1 MTEIA
6 ISNKS
11 QYSNNSFSTII
22 ILTISI
28 LFALMVGSG
37 LYGYGNDFYSSYYKA
52 NLDWGGLFDRLGFI
66 LATASINGIHLGVHI
81 VTFILTVSA
90 GFLIREHIKFKQS
103 YSLVFFILLYITA
116 IHTWPIIM
124 STSNAMRQGLSMS
137 FIFLAFVA
145 GSRRKI
151 YWMTIFS
158 ILATLTHNSGI
169 VLSSVV
175 IFSYVVKNV
184 LEDFSPASK
193 KFLNLIIGIMLLMF
207 CFVFI
212 KIAGLNEVGRPS
224 KIIGGDFRGAFV
236 FIGTLYILLS
246 FFYKS
251 ILANSF
257 NLSLYYFSFVAPSL
271 LLNELNWEYERL
283 GMMMLIPYILS
294 YGILLNR
301 FSYQIYLLII
311 FILLLFLTIATG
323 MYASF
328 K

>member
-1 MTEIA
+1 MTEVV
-6 ISNKS
+6 ISNRS
-11 QYSNNSFSTII
+11 QYSNNSFSTVI
-22 ILTISI
+22 ILTISM

-66 LATASINGIHLGVHI
+66 LATASINGVHLGVHI

-151 YWMTIFS
+151 YWMIIFS

-175 IFSYVVKNV
+175 IFSYIVKNV
-184 LEDFSPASK
+184 LEDFSPSSK
-193 KFLNLIIGIMLLMF
+193 KLINLIIGILLLIF
-207 CFVFI
+207 CYVFI
-212 KIAGLNEVGRPS
+212 NIAGLNEVGRPS
-224 KIIGGDFRGAFV
+224 KIIGGDFRGAFA
-236 FIGTLYILLS
+236 FIGTLYIILS

-251 ILANSF
+251 ILTNSF

-301 FSYQIYLLII
+301 FSYQIYLILI

>member
-1 MTEIA
+1 MTEVV
-6 ISNKS
+6 ISNRS
-11 QYSNNSFSTII
+11 QYSNNSFSTVI
-22 ILTISI
+22 ILTISM

-66 LATASINGIHLGVHI
+66 LATASINGVHLGVHI

-151 YWMTIFS
+151 YWMIIFS

-175 IFSYVVKNV
+175 IFSYIVKNV
-184 LEDFSPASK
+184 LEDFSPSSK
-193 KFLNLIIGIMLLMF
+193 KLINLIIGILLLIF
-207 CFVFI
+207 CYVFI
-212 KIAGLNEVGRPS
+212 NIAGLNEVGRPS
-224 KIIGGDFRGAFV
+224 KIIGGDFRGAFA
-236 FIGTLYILLS
+236 FIGTLYIILS

-301 FSYQIYLLII
+301 FSYQIYLILI

>member
-6 ISNKS
+6 ISNKP
-11 QYSNNSFSTII
+11 QYTSNSFSTVI

-66 LATASINGIHLGVHI
+66 LATASINGIHLGVYI

-90 GFLIREHIKFKQS
+90 GYLIREHIKFKQS

-145 GSRRKI
+145 GSRRNI
-151 YWMTIFS
+151 YWMIIFS
-158 ILATLTHNSGI
+158 TLATLTHNSGI
-169 VLSSVV
+169 VLSAVV
-175 IFSYVVKNV
+175 IFSYIVKNV
-184 LEDFSPASK
+184 LEDFSPSSK
-193 KFLNLIIGIMLLMF
+193 KFLNLIIGIFLLII
-207 CFVFI
+207 CFFFI

-236 FIGTLYILLS
+236 FIGTLYIILS
-246 FFYKS
+246 FFFKS

-294 YGILLNR
+294 YGVLLNR
-301 FSYQIYLLII
+301 FSYQIYLILI
-311 FILLLFLTIATG
+311 FLLLLFLTIATG